1 MNFPPKLSPAYR
13 TETVNASVLLHQGV
27 MILRQD
33 TVSVEGTGTI
43 SLEWLPYPHIGVSF
57 LPEDSHVRLEVV
69 HPVTIDLKSLGT
81 QVEATLTSVPML
93 LWANPGQPV
102 KARIDR
108 VDFGDMSSCKQLR
121 FHLPNFSFFLGW
133 PVSYLPNG
141 SSAERAVVEHDGFR
155 IALNRALPFGDQLE
169 DALKHDGGYAITHVG
184 IVERIDGSLF
194 SLDDIKELLKCLGYF
209 LSFCRGCWTHP
220 ILLCAEDSQGKIIG
234 ERWEL
239 THIIDPF
246 KQTRSWLPSAQ
257 PVPDHLSQ
265 VFGGYA
271 ATWFSTL
278 WGEPI
283 RIATQWYVE
292 SSTGAVEKSVILI
305 QAAFELLA
313 WTRLVQ
319 ETAALSIAQ
328 WNSKQL
334 KQFSA
339 KLLRLIQT
347 CNIPITVPSELS
359 ALQAYCSTNGIS
371 DGPESLTSLRNAL
384 VHPNPTKRARL
395 RQNPDA
401 LVEAW
406 VLGLWYMD
414 LIMLNLCAFKGT
426 YSSRLISGW
435 PVHTVVTVPWA

>member
-27 MILRQD
+27 MTLRQD

-43 SLEWLPYPHIGVSF
+43 SLEWLPSPHIAVSF
-57 LPEDSHVRLEVV
+57 VPENSHVRLAIAR
-69 HPVTIDLKSLGT
+69 PVTFDLKGLGT

-102 KARIDR
+102 KARVDR
-108 VDFGDMSSCKQLR
+108 LEFGDMSRCQQLR
-121 FHLPNFSFFLGW
+121 FHLPNFSFFLGEL
-133 PVSYLPNG
+133 VSYLPNG
-141 SSAERAVVEHDGFR
+141 SSAERAVMEYGGFR
-155 IALNRALPFGDQLE
+155 IALNRALPFGDPLE
-169 DALKHDGGYAITHVG
+169 DALANDGGYAITHAG

-194 SLDDIKELLKCLGYF
+194 SLGEIKDLLECLGYF

-220 ILLCAEDSQGKIIG
+220 ILLCAEDSQGKVIG
-234 ERWEL
+234 EYWEI
-239 THIIDPF
+239 THIIDRF
-246 KQTRSWLPSAQ
+246 KQTRSWLPSSQ
-257 PVPDHLSQ
+257 PVPGHLFQ

-271 ATWFSTL
+271 ATWFSTV

-283 RIATQWYVE
+283 RLATQWYIE
-292 SSTGAVEKSVILI
+292 SSTGAVEKSIILI

-313 WTRLVQ
+313 WTRLIQ
-319 ETAALSIAQ
+319 ETAVLSVAQ
-328 WNSKQL
+328 WNSKQFR
-334 KQFSA
+334 FSA

-347 CNIPITVPSELS
+347 CSIPITVPSELS

-401 LVEAW
+401 LLEAW

-414 LIMLNLCAFKGT
+414 LIMLQLCAFRGT
-426 YSSRLISGW
+426 YSSRLLNGW
-435 PVHTVVTVPWA
+435 PGQTVVKVPWA